1 MIIRAPPVWKSF
13 FTVAWEHPDTQYVSI
28 SVRICYLCFS
38 LCVSAPDTSIAHG
51 LVLYRCWELHF
62 IPLGSARLQETI
74 FFTSDVPG
82 SMVTVCS
89 VRFSSTTVRILHT
102 PEVLLE
108 FIKGGTC
115 PMVWDHLFFVS
126 YIVFLRL
133 DICYIYIY
141 IVKHYM
147 SKKIYNFKLEI
158 WKKQA
163 PCRMCQ
169 EKGRTG
175 KAALNSDAQ
184 GGNEAGLAAR
194 ATPPS
199 APQSTNRHSQGLPP
213 LVASSVFLCGIRPVD
228 CCGPP
233 ESWLMSKNATALG
246 SCLLSTAQQLQ
257 AKHSAP
263 NSFPITDD
271 ESRAA
276 ERCIKIF

>member
-1 MIIRAPPVWKSF
+1 VKIVFHCGLRAPRYPIC
-13 FTVAWEHPDTQYVSI
+13 EHQRSDLLPLFLPLRVSSGYVYCSWPGI
-28 SVRICYLCFS
+28 V
-38 LCVSAPDTSIAHG
+38 
-51 LVLYRCWELHF
+51 
-62 IPLGSARLQETI
+62 PLLRTPFYPSWFGSSARDD

-158 WKKQA
+158 
-163 PCRMCQ
+163 
-169 EKGRTG
+169 
-175 KAALNSDAQ
+175 
-184 GGNEAGLAAR
+184 
-194 ATPPS
+194 
-199 APQSTNRHSQGLPP
+199 
-213 LVASSVFLCGIRPVD
+213 
-228 CCGPP
+228 
-233 ESWLMSKNATALG
+233 
-246 SCLLSTAQQLQ
+246 
-257 AKHSAP
+257 
-263 NSFPITDD
+263 
-271 ESRAA
+271 
-276 ERCIKIF
+276 